1 MEEKKDLADLLY
13 ERRKAILGAVA
24 AIIVAVIAYGIVA
37 HINQKK
43 RERAAYLFS
52 KGLQNLTQG
61 LVKEDQN
68 KLKKALEYFKKAKQ
82 VKAGKESVVA
92 EAMEGRTLMALG
104 KTEEGR
110 KLIEEALSRM
120 RSSHLEPVFA
130 GATEDKE
137 LLKRFLQQDNPFLE
151 DYARYELAMLYL
163 KEGKKDKAIEELK
176 TIKGKFPDSP
186 FARDAERVLEVIR

>member
-13 ERRKAILGAVA
+13 ERRKAILGAVV
-24 AIIVAVIAYGIVA
+24 AIIVVIIAYGIVA

-61 LVKEDQN
+61 LVKEDQD

-120 RSSHLEPVFA
+120 RGSHLEPVFA